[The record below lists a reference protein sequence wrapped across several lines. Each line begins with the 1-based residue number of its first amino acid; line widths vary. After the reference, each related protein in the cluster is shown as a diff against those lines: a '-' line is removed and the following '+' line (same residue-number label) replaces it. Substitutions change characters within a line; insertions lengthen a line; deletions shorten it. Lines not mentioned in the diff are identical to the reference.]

1 MDILFYPTFS
11 EVFGD
16 IMKTIIGIDIGG
28 STTKIVG
35 FRLDGDKRELI
46 SPQFVRAT
54 DAITSVYG
62 AFGKFTVQNGLELGD
77 IDKVLMTGVG
87 ASFID
92 KPIYSLDCR
101 SVSEFKSVGLGGLY
115 LSELDEAIVVSMGTG
130 TALIHAKKTA
140 DGTQTKYLGGTGVG
154 GGTLLGL
161 SKKMIGV
168 DTVEHLEQ
176 MCAEGNLDNID
187 LRIKDISG
195 DDTFQINADITA
207 SNFGK
212 LSDMASK
219 NDIALGIA
227 NMVAE
232 TIAML
237 AVFAAR
243 NFKVKTVVLTGNL
256 TALKA
261 ITNVFEGLE
270 PTFGIKF
277 VIPELA
283 QFATVIGAALCD
295 SEKQTKAR

>member
-1 MDILFYPTFS
+1 MSI
-11 EVFGD
+11 V
-16 IMKTIIGIDIGG
+16 IGIDVGG

-35 FRLDGDKRELI
+35 IRDINGKRELI
-46 SPQFVRAT
+46 SPQFVKANDPLTAT
-54 DAITSVYG
+54 YG
-62 AFGKFTVQNGLELGD
+62 AFGKFTDENNIKISD

-92 KPIYSLDCR
+92 KPIYSLDCNN
-101 SVSEFKSVGLGGLY
+101 VSEFKSVGLGGLY
-115 LSELDEAIVVSMGTG
+115 LSGLDEAIVVSMGTG
-130 TALIHAKKTA
+130 TALIHAKKTP
-140 DGTQTKYLGGTGVG
+140 DGTETTYLGGTGVG

-161 SKKMIGV
+161 SKKMLGV
-168 DTVEHLEQ
+168 DTIEHLEQ
-176 MCAEGNLDNID
+176 MCEEGNLDNVD

-195 DDTFQINADITA
+195 DNTFQINADITA

-212 LSDMASK
+212 LSDMATK

-243 NFKVKTVVLTGNL
+243 NYDVKTVVLTGNL

-261 ITNVFEGLE
+261 ITDVFEGLE
-270 PTFGIKF
+270 ANFGVKF
-277 VIPELA
+277 IIPEMA
-283 QFATVIGAALCD
+283 QFSTVIGAALCEATD
-295 SEKQTKAR
+295 